1 MVKKFRR
8 AAMEVSKSTEV
19 KVGLMIGA
27 GLALFMV
34 TTILLGGSK
43 RFLSATTEYKVQ
55 MESVAGVAVG
65 SVVQLAGIPVG
76 NVKHISFV
84 SGSTGLEIVLQ
95 IDSNYQNRI
104 TEGTVA
110 GVRTQGALGDKFIY
124 ITPGPA
130 DKTVLAEGTVIPT
143 EKGGDLFSTIAES
156 GDDFMKVFEV
166 INQVNKLVAN
176 LNADGKSAQLM
187 PNLVESSAE
196 LAKVLKNLNL
206 ILEETKGKDGK
217 SNLAQSMASLQ
228 SVLGKIDKGQGTLG
242 ALINDSEIHDRIKSA
257 LGGSA
262 QKDFMKNQARETI
275 RKAN

>member
-1 MVKKFRR
+1 
-8 AAMEVSKSTEV
+8 MEVSKSTEI
-19 KVGLMIGA
+19 KVGLMIGGA
-27 GLALFMV
+27 LALFMV

-43 RFLSATTEYKVQ
+43 KFLSSTVEYRVL
-55 MESVAGVAVG
+55 MESVAGVGSG

-76 NVKHISFV
+76 NVKVINFIS
-84 SGSTGLEIVLQ
+84 GTTGLEVVLTVEAA
-95 IDSNYQNRI
+95 YQARI
-104 TEGTVA
+104 TEGSVA
-110 GVRTQGALGDKFIY
+110 GVRTQGALGDKYIY
-124 ITPGPA
+124 ITPGPL
-130 DKTVLAEGTVIPT
+130 DKPALQSGAAIPT

-166 INQVNKLVAN
+166 INQLNNLVAN
-176 LNADGKSAQLM
+176 LNAEGKSAQLM

-196 LAKVLKNLNL
+196 LTKLLKNMNMV
-206 ILEETKGKDGK
+206 LEDVKGKDGK
-217 SNLAQSMASLQ
+217 SQIAMSLASLQ
-228 SVLGKIDKGQGTLG
+228 SVLSKVDKGHGTLG